1 MLIFGLEAKI
11 TQLYNH
17 KTGGKMK
24 GRLLLTVGM
33 IVSFLL
39 FSTTMGFSAQWILSS
54 QTDTLPTNTSE
65 LVRQA
70 GGTVVSAIDGAG
82 VAVVEFA
89 TESTRQAPQIEGFN
103 VVADIFVN
111 WIPALQQ
118 AEHIGSN
125 EPLIPYQW
133 HLPVIEADRAWD
145 EGYTGEGVRV
155 AVIDSGIYY
164 YHTDLVDRVDHASSI
179 SFVPDEPD
187 YLDTNGHGTHVAG
200 IIAASDND
208 YGTIGIAPNATL
220 IAVKVTD
227 ADGQG
232 YFSWFL
238 NGLIHAVNEG
248 ADIANMSIGNVFDKN
263 DPSVV
268 ELREVVHKVV
278 KWAFKQGC
286 LVVVSAGNES
296 LDMDERDDL
305 IVLPAG
311 VPHALAI
318 SATGPIGLQ
327 DFDRLASYSN
337 YGEDFLFCAAPG
349 GDYMLLPEDN
359 WHLDMVFSTV
369 PGGWSWIA
377 GTSQAAPMVSGV
389 AALILS
395 KYGPMRTNHLR
406 NLLKKATD
414 DIGDEAYFGHG
425 RINAYKAVTRRGHHG
440 HHHGW

>member
-1 MLIFGLEAKI
+1 
-11 TQLYNH
+11 
-17 KTGGKMK
+17 MK

-39 FSTTMGFSAQWILSS
+39 FSTTMGFGAQWILSS
-54 QTDTLPTNTSE
+54 QTDTLPSNTSE

-70 GGTVVSAIDGAG
+70 GGTIVSAIDEAG

-89 TESTRQAPQIEGFN
+89 TESTRQAPQIEGFD
-103 VVADIFVN
+103 VVADIYVN

-118 AEHIGSN
+118 SEHIGSN

-179 SFVPDEPD
+179 SFVPDEPH

-208 YGTIGIAPNATL
+208 YGTIGIAPSATL
-220 IAVKVTD
+220 IAIKVTA
-227 ADGQG
+227 ADGNG

-238 NGLIHAVNEG
+238 NGLIHAVYEG
-248 ADIANMSIGNVFDKN
+248 ADIANMSIGNVFEKN
-263 DPSVV
+263 QPGVM
-268 ELREVVHKVV
+268 ELRKIVHKTV
-278 KWAFKQGC
+278 KWAYKQGT
-286 LVVVSAGNES
+286 LVVVSGGNES
-296 LDMDERDDL
+296 LDLDERDDL

-318 SATGPIGLQ
+318 SATGPAGLQ

-337 YGEDFLFCAAPG
+337 YGEDFIFCAAPG
-349 GDYMLLPEDN
+349 GDYSLVPN
-359 WHLDMVFSTV
+359 PGWHLDMVFSTV

-406 NLLKKATD
+406 NRIKRATD
-414 DIGDEAYFGHG
+414 DIGPDDYFGHG
-425 RINAYKAVTRRGHHG
+425 RINAYKAVAGHGGCNNH
-440 HHHGW
+440 